1 MGAMWR
7 TSSESMRGW
16 IGGPTDSE
24 GEERGSSPGGPRTPT
39 GGPTAAPTWAGSG
52 ELVGQNCRPM

>member
-52 ELVGQNCRPM
+52 DLVG